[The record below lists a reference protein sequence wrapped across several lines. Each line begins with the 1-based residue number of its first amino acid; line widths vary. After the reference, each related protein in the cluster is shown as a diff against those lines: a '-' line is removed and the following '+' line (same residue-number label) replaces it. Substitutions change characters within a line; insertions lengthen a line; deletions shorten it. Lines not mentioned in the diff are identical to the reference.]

1 MMWTEKYRMKSI
13 DGFFG
18 NEKERHIV
26 VDWLSH
32 WVKGSKP
39 LLMMGPP
46 GTGKTSFVKSL
57 AKYFDYDLVELN
69 ASDLRNKSNL
79 EALIMPILINSSLYG
94 KKLIL
99 FLDEIDGI
107 SGRDDYGGL
116 AFLGIVLKDA
126 GIPIIMASNSK
137 NQKMRDV
144 LKSSKVVT
152 FLPLTPSASYLLI
165 KYLLNK
171 EGKILDQ
178 DTIIKIIKETRGDAR
193 NLINSLQTIIEGT
206 VEGYYKIGSEYEI
219 EDSINKFF
227 TLENV
232 DEAKQMLLNSILQ
245 FSTPKF
251 GYSQEER
258 SRDFLNALYSSIVS
272 NHRNISN
279 DKLANLLHCLSEVD
293 LFVNRIYENRNWRL
307 LKYSNDVL
315 LLKLFKVS
323 RNLGIKYSQYSIPFP
338 LIGTIFMRGQ
348 SLRPLRVELSK
359 QFHTSTSSVGLFC
372 LSYFIAVIKNG
383 KFETLDF
390 NSNEGDKINEI
401 IVKEK
406 SRS

>member
-1 MMWTEKYRMKSI
+1 MWTEKYRMKSI

-18 NEKERHIV
+18 NERERHIV
-26 VDWLSH
+26 IDWLSH

-46 GTGKTSFVKSL
+46 GTGKTSFVKSI

-79 EALIMPILINSSLYG
+79 EALIMPILVNSSLFG
-94 KKLIL
+94 KRLIL

-116 AFLGIVLKDA
+116 AFLGLVLKDA
-126 GIPIIMASNSK
+126 DIPIIMASNSK
-137 NQKMRDV
+137 NQKMKDV
-144 LKSSKVVT
+144 LKSSKIVT

-165 KYLLNK
+165 KYILNK
-171 EGKILDQ
+171 EDKILDQ
-178 DTIIKIIKETRGDAR
+178 DTIIKIIKDARGDAR
-193 NLINSLQTIIEGT
+193 SLINSLQTIIEGT
-206 VEGYYKIGSEYEI
+206 VQGYSKIGSEYEI

-227 TLENV
+227 TVENI
-232 DEAKQMLLNSILQ
+232 DQAKQILLNSTLQ
-245 FSTPKF
+245 FSTPRF

-258 SRDFLNALYSSIVS
+258 SKDFLNALYSSIVS
-272 NHRNISN
+272 NHRNIS
-279 DKLANLLHCLSEVD
+279 DEKLANVLHCLSEVD

-315 LLKLFKVS
+315 LMKLFEAS
-323 RNLGIKYSQYSIPFP
+323 RNLNIKYSQYSIPFP
-338 LIGTIFMRGQ
+338 LIGAIFMRGQ

-359 QFHTSTSSVGLFC
+359 QFHTSTSSVGLFF
-372 LSYFIAVIKNG
+372 LSYFITVIKNG
-383 KFETLDF
+383 KFSAVEF
-390 NSNEGDKINEI
+390 NSNEDDKINEI

-406 SRS
+406 SR

>member
-1 MMWTEKYRMKSI
+1 MWTEKYRMKSI

-18 NEKERHIV
+18 NERERHIV
-26 VDWLSH
+26 IDWLSH

-39 LLMMGPP
+39 LLMMGSPC
-46 GTGKTSFVKSL
+46 TGKTSFVKSI

-79 EALIMPILINSSLYG
+79 EALIMPILVNSSLFG
-94 KKLIL
+94 KRLIL

-116 AFLGIVLKDA
+116 AFLGLVLKDA
-126 GIPIIMASNSK
+126 DIPIIMASNSK
-137 NQKMRDV
+137 NQKMKDV
-144 LKSSKVVT
+144 LKSSKIVT

-165 KYLLNK
+165 KYILNK
-171 EGKILDQ
+171 EDKILDQ
-178 DTIIKIIKETRGDAR
+178 DTIIKIIKDARGDAR
-193 NLINSLQTIIEGT
+193 SLINSLQTIIEGT
-206 VEGYYKIGSEYEI
+206 VQGYSKIGSEYEI

-227 TLENV
+227 TVENI
-232 DEAKQMLLNSILQ
+232 DQAKRILLNSTLQ
-245 FSTPKF
+245 FSTPRF

-258 SRDFLNALYSSIVS
+258 SKDFLNALYSSIVS
-272 NHRNISN
+272 NHRNIS
-279 DKLANLLHCLSEVD
+279 DEKLANVLHCLSEVD

-315 LLKLFKVS
+315 LMKLFEAS
-323 RNLGIKYSQYSIPFP
+323 RNLNIKYSQYSIPFP
-338 LIGTIFMRGQ
+338 LIGAIFMRGQ

-359 QFHTSTSSVGLFC
+359 QFHTSTSSVGLFF
-372 LSYFIAVIKNG
+372 LSYFITVIKNG
-383 KFETLDF
+383 KFSAVEF
-390 NSNEGDKINEI
+390 NSNEDDKINEI

-406 SRS
+406 SR

>member
-1 MMWTEKYRMKSI
+1 MWTEKYRMKSI

-18 NEKERHIV
+18 NERERHIV
-26 VDWLSH
+26 IDWLSH

-46 GTGKTSFVKSL
+46 GTGKTSFVKSI

-79 EALIMPILINSSLYG
+79 EALIMPILVNSSLFG
-94 KKLIL
+94 KRLIL

-116 AFLGIVLKDA
+116 AFLGLVLKDA
-126 GIPIIMASNSK
+126 DIPIIMASNSK
-137 NQKMRDV
+137 NQKMKDV
-144 LKSSKVVT
+144 LKSSKIVT
-152 FLPLTPSASYLLI
+152 FLPLTPSASYLLV
-165 KYLLNK
+165 KYILNK
-171 EGKILDQ
+171 EDKILDQ
-178 DTIIKIIKETRGDAR
+178 DTIIKIIKDARGDAR
-193 NLINSLQTIIEGT
+193 SLINSLQTIIEGT
-206 VEGYYKIGSEYEI
+206 VQGYSKIGSEYEI

-227 TLENV
+227 TVENI
-232 DEAKQMLLNSILQ
+232 DQAKQILLNSTLQ
-245 FSTPKF
+245 FSTPRF

-258 SRDFLNALYSSIVS
+258 SKDFLNALYSSIVS
-272 NHRNISN
+272 NHRNIS
-279 DKLANLLHCLSEVD
+279 DEKLANVLHCLSEVD

-315 LLKLFKVS
+315 LMKLFEAS
-323 RNLGIKYSQYSIPFP
+323 RNLNIKYSQYSIPFP
-338 LIGTIFMRGQ
+338 LIGAIFMRGQ

-359 QFHTSTSSVGLFC
+359 QFHTSISSVGLFF
-372 LSYFIAVIKNG
+372 LSYFITVIKNG
-383 KFETLDF
+383 KFSAVEF
-390 NSNEGDKINEI
+390 NSNEDDKINEI

-406 SRS
+406 SR

>member
-116 AFLGIVLKDA
+116 AFLATVLKDA

-137 NQKMRDV
+137 NQKMKDV

-152 FLPLTPSASYLLI
+152 FLPLAPSASYLLI

-171 EGKILDQ
+171 EGKMLDQ

-193 NLINSLQTIIEGT
+193 NLINSVQTIIEGT
-206 VEGYYKIGSEYEI
+206 VEAYYKIGLEFEI

-227 TLENV
+227 TLESV

-279 DKLANLLHCLSEVD
+279 DRLADLMHCLSEVD

-348 SLRPLRVELSK
+348 SLRPLRVELSR

-372 LSYFIAVIKNG
+372 LSYFITVIKDG
-383 KFETLDF
+383 KFGTLDF
-390 NSNEGDKINEI
+390 NSNEDEKINEI
-401 IVKEK
+401 ILKEK